1 MKNVHL
7 NFEAVEQNRREDL
20 VAVAEVKANNEQKAE
35 CVLDA
40 YLEDNYPNYGREES
54 HFEENGIYYFNVIKN

>member
-1 MKNVHL
+1 MKNVNL

-35 CVLDA
+35 CMLDA

>member
-35 CVLDA
+35 SVLDA
-40 YLEDNYPNYGREES
+40 YLEDKYPNYGREES
-54 HFEENGIYYFNVIKN
+54 HFEENGIYYFNVIK